1 MTAQDSSKRAAPR
14 ALIIEDDRAIGELE
28 RDYLEA
34 AGFSASIQTD
44 GSAALET
51 ARATGPESAYD
62 LYIVDLMLPGSDG
75 FAVCRELRS
84 RTERPI
90 LVVSARDGDMD
101 KVRALGLGADDYVT
115 KPFSPAELVARAKA
129 HIERYE
135 RLLGAAPASDA
146 APTAIFAR
154 DIVIDL
160 DKKSVGVAGRQVQL
174 TATEFAILVLLA
186 SAPGKVYSRE
196 EIFERVRGEG
206 TYGEVSTVTVHVRRL
221 REKIESN
228 PSDPSHIET
237 VWGMGYRFVQ

>member
-1 MTAQDSSKRAAPR
+1 MSVQEVASRAEPR

-51 ARATGPESAYD
+51 AQATVPENAFD

-75 FAVCRELRS
+75 FSICRELRA

-90 LVVSARDGDMD
+90 LVVSARESDMD

-129 HIERYE
+129 HIIRYE
-135 RLLGAAPASDA
+135 RLSHVAPSGESDSS
-146 APTAIFAR
+146 AIFAR

-160 DKKSVGVAGRQVQL
+160 EKKTVSVAGRSVQL

-186 SAPGKVYSRE
+186 SSPGRVFSRE

-206 TYGEVSTVTVHVRRL
+206 TYGEVSTVTVHIRRL
-221 REKIESN
+221 REKIEAD